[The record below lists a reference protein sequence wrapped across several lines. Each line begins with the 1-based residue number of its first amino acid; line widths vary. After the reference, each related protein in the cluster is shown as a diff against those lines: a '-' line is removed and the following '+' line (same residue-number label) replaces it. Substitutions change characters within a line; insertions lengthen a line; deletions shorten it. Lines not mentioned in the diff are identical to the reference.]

1 MGLLKRCTLIE
12 RSDQSPTAEQTYCT
26 SPEIAVVAVDYFD
39 VRGLD
44 VLFALAFYEQ
54 RPFVSSIRYT

>member
-12 RSDQSPTAEQTYCT
+12 RSDQSPTAEQTYRT